1 MNQSRSTVRIVLV
14 LGVLTA
20 VGPFSIDMYLPGFP
34 AIAKDL
40 QTSIAN
46 IQLSLASFF
55 VGLSLGQLFS
65 GPITDRFGRKPPL
78 YVGLAVYI
86 LASVACIWAP
96 SVEALIG
103 LRFLQA
109 LGGSVGMVV
118 SRAVVRDLYPPEET
132 ARIFSLLMLVMGVA
146 PIIAPTI
153 GGILVTYAGW
163 QSIFLALAL
172 ISFVAL
178 VGMRL
183 LLPETK
189 APDPEVSLHPRQVL
203 QGYGVILQNRQF
215 LTYMLVGGIASGGM
229 FAYIS
234 GSPFVFIELHAV
246 PEARY
251 GWIFG
256 ANAFGLIMSSQLNRV
271 LLRKSSTVQI
281 VRIVNLVQLA
291 FGLLLVGYAISGYGG
306 LPALVVLIFMYMA
319 MLGFI
324 YPNTTALA
332 LAPFS
337 KNAGAASALMGAL
350 QFVIAALSAAI
361 VSLIHNNT
369 ALPMTGAMAAASLL
383 GLMVLRAGAR
393 ARTEPGVEKVV
404 EKTSDPVVS
413 VSRNRF

>member
-1 MNQSRSTVRIVLV
+1 MNQSRSTTRIVLV

-40 QTSIAN
+40 QTSIAS

-78 YVGLAVYI
+78 YVGLGVYI

-132 ARIFSLLMLVMGVA
+132 ARIFSLLMLVMGIA

-163 QSIFLALAL
+163 QSIFLALAF

-189 APDPEVSLHPRQVL
+189 APDPEVSLHPRQVM

-306 LPALVVLIFMYMA
+306 LPVLVVLIFLYMA

-361 VSLIHNNT
+361 VSLIHNQT

-383 GLMVLRAGAR
+383 GLIVLWAGAR

>member
-1 MNQSRSTVRIVLV
+1 
-14 LGVLTA
+14 
-20 VGPFSIDMYLPGFP
+20 
-34 AIAKDL
+34 
-40 QTSIAN
+40 
-46 IQLSLASFF
+46 
-55 VGLSLGQLFS
+55 
-65 GPITDRFGRKPPL
+65 
-78 YVGLAVYI
+78 
-86 LASVACIWAP
+86 
-96 SVEALIG
+96 
-103 LRFLQA
+103 
-109 LGGSVGMVV
+109 MVV

-132 ARIFSLLMLVMGVA
+132 ARIFSLLMLVMGIA

-163 QSIFLALAL
+163 QSIFLALAF

-203 QGYGVILQNRQF
+203 QGYGAILQNRQF

-256 ANAFGLIMSSQLNRV
+256 ANAFGLIMSSQLNRA

-306 LPALVVLIFMYMA
+306 LPALVVLIFLYMA

-350 QFVIAALSAAI
+350 QSVIAALSAAI

-383 GLMVLRAGAR
+383 GLIVLRAGAR
-393 ARTEPGVEKVV
+393 PHTEPGAEKVV